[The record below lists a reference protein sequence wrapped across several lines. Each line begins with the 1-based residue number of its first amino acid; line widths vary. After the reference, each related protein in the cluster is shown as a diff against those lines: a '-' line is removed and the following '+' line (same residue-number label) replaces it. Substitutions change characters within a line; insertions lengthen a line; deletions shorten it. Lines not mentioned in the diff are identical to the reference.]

1 MQWEPTQI
9 MDFEVQE
16 DDLKDVDVG
25 KSVTDNPA
33 GYLIEIS
40 KLQQVL
46 RIHIV
51 PRSSSK
57 YVVGR
62 SPTCDIVIDKPSVSN
77 KHASFEFEDGTLWVT
92 DEGSTNRTSI
102 GNEMPRAI
110 LQNKFCERG
119 RAYQVIS
126 TQFVTFGD
134 VHFRWLKYSD
144 YHSFI
149 EEMGA
154 NTLHELEM
162 NHLKA
167 HKNSQWNNTS
177 SKSSVETDI
186 VAVVNNLEAADSGTA
201 GLVDTS
207 TIMNRDETKL
217 KSEHGKVK
225 IDSDGFPMFILQND
239 SAEIVFSD
247 EDSSAIDNSEQVVS
261 RVPPTQVY
269 NPCYEEGNRVYN
281 KSVALEETKLVQ
293 SPEQHNNKLT
303 ATQTFDPAHL
313 PLSESI
319 KDKQCHTSQGSGKCF
334 SKTRWAHNSQSS
346 GNKNTKV
353 NALPQDSLPQFLE
366 TQPWDFDLPEYP
378 ETQAFEPAIL
388 DSQKQCLSKKFSIEK
403 TSGHSSRES
412 PLANA
417 LSIINI
423 KRLSKPEDH
432 EDGAVGV
439 ESAHSDKVTA
449 NVKKTNRS
457 VKKRIGALM
466 KKSTWISKKRMGRKN
481 KASCKMGEL
490 SRKSIN
496 RQLKFIKETQ
506 MKREKKR
513 YYLSAKATSRKKL
526 RVAKAP
532 KAGPKKPYIIWAGSV
547 NLAVESLVKKMG
559 ATILQ
564 NVDEK
569 VTHLCMDDFRITGKF
584 LCALAYCDYIVSND
598 WLSRCAEL
606 GTFQVDEAKY
616 RVRWN
621 KEMVKAQRIF
631 DFKFSDFLKV
641 RHRRHKKLFNGLTL
655 YATKNVDPVYCKVF
669 TMHGGKVSQTP
680 GQKFKSSLIIVGA
693 DKSDEEA
700 QELILKNL
708 KVRNTNWVNA
718 AVLSQKIPQASKFR
732 IKRIKN

>member
-378 ETQAFEPAIL
+378 ETQAFEPTTL
-388 DSQKQCLSKKFSIEK
+388 DSQEQSFSNMISIEK
-403 TSGHSSRES
+403 ISCKANQES
-412 PLANA
+412 PLAKEV
-417 LSIINI
+417 SIVNL

-439 ESAHSDKVTA
+439 ERTQSGKVTV

-457 VKKRIGALM
+457 VKQRIGALK
-466 KKSTWISKKRMGRKN
+466 KKSTKISKKWMGRKN
-481 KASCKMGEL
+481 KASCKRVEL
-490 SRKSIN
+490 SRTSIN
-496 RQLKFIKETQ
+496 RQLKIIKETQ
-506 MKREKKR
+506 IKREKKR
-513 YYLSAKATSRKKL
+513 YYSSTKATSRKKQK
-526 RVAKAP
+526 VAKAA
-532 KAGPKKPYIIWAGSV
+532 KSGPKKPYIIQTGSV
-547 NLAVESLVKKMG
+547 KPAVVSVLKKMG
-559 ATILQ
+559 AIILQ
-564 NVDEK
+564 NVEEK
-569 VTHLCMDDFRITGKF
+569 VSHLCMDEFRITGKF
-584 LCALAYCDYIVSND
+584 LCALAYCDYIVSNK
-598 WLSRCAEL
+598 WLTRCAEL
-606 GTFQVDEAKY
+606 GSFEVPEAKY
-616 RVRWN
+616 RVTVN
-621 KEMVKAQRIF
+621 KEMIKAQSKF
-631 DFKFSDFLKV
+631 NFKFSHFLRV
-641 RHRRHKKLFNGLTL
+641 RHRRHSKLFNGLKL
-655 YATKNVDPVYCKVF
+655 YATKNVDPVYRKVF
-669 TMHGGKVSQTP
+669 TMHGGKLSSTP
-680 GQKFKSSLIIVGA
+680 GKKFNPSLIIVGA

-708 KVRNTNWVNA
+708 KVRTTNWVIA
-718 AVLSQKIPQASKFR
+718 AVLSQKFPAVKKFR
-732 IKRIKN
+732 VKRIKK